1 MTTPRVPRSVD
12 GEPYT
17 DDGLLVSM
25 GVYEGVSYVNKFGT
39 NHDVGTD
46 YEDVWEQGD
55 KWVPMPVATLVECA
69 STSAEDSPAGDG
81 AGSLVIQGLGADG
94 LEIQDVVLLNGTTPV
109 LSNLIFSFINRAFI
123 YSVGATNTT
132 GYNLGILYVADDST
146 TWGGT
151 TAGVPDTAAAI
162 QVHIAAEQGQTQQMI
177 YTVPFDKTGYVTGGY
192 IAADGSKVCSYIFYM
207 TTRDTPADGIGVQ
220 RVAFEAT
227 VTGGSFIKAFHP
239 YVQVPAGSSAHVEA
253 KVDVG
258 SASVSAGL
266 DIVLIANERKW

>member
-1 MTTPRVPRSVD
+1 MPTSLIDRNGNQLIDP
-12 GEPYT
+12 
-17 DDGLLVSM
+17 GLDIARGAYQEVTHI
-25 GVYEGVSYVNKFGT
+25 NKFGT

-55 KWVPMPVATLVECA
+55 LWVAMPVATLVEVA
-69 STSAEDSPAGDG
+69 STSTEDSPAGDG
-81 AGSLVIQGLGADG
+81 AGSLVIQGLDAAG

>member
-1 MTTPRVPRSVD
+1 MATRVPTD
-12 GEPYT
+12 PNLNPMT
-17 DDGLLVSM
+17 DDALLIAM
-25 GVYEGVSYVNKFGT
+25 GAYSGVTHVNKFGT

-55 KWVPMPVATLVECA
+55 KWVAMPVATLVECA
-69 STSAEDSPAGDG
+69 STSTEDNPAGDG
-81 AGSLVIQGLGADG
+81 AGSLVIQGLDPDG
-94 LEIQDVVLLNGTTPV
+94 YEIEDIVLLNGTTPV

-123 YSVGATNTT
+123 GSLGSTNTT

-177 YTVPFDKTGYVTGGY
+177 YTVPFGKTGYVTGGY
-192 IAADGSKVCSYIFYM
+192 IAADGSKVCSYIFYI
-207 TTRDTPADGIGVQ
+207 TTRDTPAEVVGTQ

-227 VTGGSFIKAFHP
+227 VTGGSFIKDFNP
-239 YVQVPAGSSAHVEA
+239 YADISGGSTVHVEA

-258 SASVSAGL
+258 SASVSSGIDMILVDSAK
-266 DIVLIANERKW
+266 VL